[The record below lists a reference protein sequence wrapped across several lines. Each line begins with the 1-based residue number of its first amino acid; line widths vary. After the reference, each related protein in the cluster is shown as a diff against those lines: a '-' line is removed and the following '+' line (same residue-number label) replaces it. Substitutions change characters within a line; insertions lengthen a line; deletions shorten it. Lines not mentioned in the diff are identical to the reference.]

1 MTDDVLA
8 QGDPAPLEEP
18 RVLVVDDD
26 PYIRDVVA
34 QLLEGEGYRIEEA
47 TNGAEALGVVSD
59 ATRRPNIILLDLMM
73 PVMDGWEFARRLQ
86 EYIPPLNIPIVVLSA
101 ARLPTERLTVLGARA
116 VLAKPFDV
124 DELLA
129 QVARLVDHTPDGG
142 GTQSGAGTWAPSF

>member
-1 MTDDVLA
+1 VTDDVLA
-8 QGDPAPLEEP
+8 QEDSVPLEEP

-47 TNGAEALGVVSD
+47 TNGAEALGVVND

-86 EYIPPLNIPIVVLSA
+86 EHIPPLDIPIVVLSA

-124 DELLA
+124 DDLLD
-129 QVARLVDHTPDGG
+129 QVARLVDPPSGG
-142 GTQSGAGTWAPSF
+142 ESAGGRGTWAAPF

>member
-1 MTDDVLA
+1 VTDDVLA
-8 QGDPAPLEEP
+8 QEDSVPPEEP

-47 TNGAEALGVVSD
+47 TNGAEALGVVND
-59 ATRRPNIILLDLMM
+59 VTRRPNIILLDLMM

-86 EYIPPLNIPIVVLSA
+86 ERIPPLDIPIVVLSA
-101 ARLPTERLTVLGARA
+101 ARLPTERLSVLGARA

-124 DELLA
+124 DDLLD
-129 QVARLVDHTPDGG
+129 QVARLVDPPSGG
-142 GTQSGAGTWAPSF
+142 GALGGRGTWAAPF

>member
-8 QGDPAPLEEP
+8 QGDPVPLEEP

-26 PYIRDVVA
+26 PYIPDVVA